1 MASTGAGTALKDHN
15 VKRGSQ
21 VRMARN
27 ARRRQIATVART
39 AASRAKSVS
48 SKTLTGKALDKEPA
62 KPNSLV
68 AKAYEQIK
76 EKIITLYFL
85 PGQYLNEAA
94 ISSLLDVG
102 RTPVHQA
109 LQRLELEGLV
119 EIMPRKGVVVLPD
132 SISEII
138 KILESRAA
146 VEAELAKAAA
156 ARVSAED
163 GKELLAL
170 ANATRQ
176 TRSGPGMD
184 DFIAC
189 DRAFHRKLAERSGNT
204 VLSDF
209 AQQLHERSIR
219 YWYLHLWQ
227 TMDVQATTRQHAAI
241 AEAIARH
248 DGERAAAAM
257 REHIESLKGRLMQ
270 IQDATRRYGP
280 PPMR

>member
-1 MASTGAGTALKDHN
+1 MAAAPRIAAG
-15 VKRGSQ
+15 
-21 VRMARN
+21 
-27 ARRRQIATVART
+27 
-39 AASRAKSVS
+39 RAKAAPAARAA
-48 SKTLTGKALDKEPA
+48 GRAPA

-68 AKAYEQIK
+68 AKAYEEIK

-94 ISSLLDVG
+94 ISGLLQLG

-156 ARVSAED
+156 DRVSAD
-163 GKELLAL
+163 GGKELLAL
-170 ANATRQ
+170 ANATRHLKN
-176 TRSGPGMD
+176 GPGID
-184 DFIAC
+184 EFIAC
-189 DRAFHRKLAERSGNT
+189 DRAFHRKLAEHSGNS
-204 VLSDF
+204 VLRDF

-257 REHIESLKGRLMQ
+257 REHIDSLKSRLMQ
-270 IQDATRRYGP
+270 IQSAARRHGP
-280 PPMR
+280 PSIR

>member
-1 MASTGAGTALKDHN
+1 
-15 VKRGSQ
+15 
-21 VRMARN
+21 MARN
-27 ARRRQIATVART
+27 ARRRMTAPAPKHVAPRG
-39 AASRAKSVS
+39 AAA
-48 SKTLTGKALDKEPA
+48 GKPPPKQG
-62 KPNSLV
+62 SLV
-68 AKAYEQIK
+68 ERAYQEIK

-138 KILESRAA
+138 KILDSRAA

-156 ARVSAED
+156 ERVSAED
-163 GKELLAL
+163 GKALLAL
-170 ANATRQ
+170 ASATRH
-176 TRSGPGMD
+176 TKSGPGMD
-184 DFIAC
+184 DFIAG
-189 DRAFHRKLAERSGNT
+189 DRAFHRKLAECSGNT

-227 TMDVQATTRQHAAI
+227 TMDVPATTRQHAAI
-241 AEAIARH
+241 ADAIARH

-270 IQDATRRYGP
+270 IQETARRFGP
-280 PPMR
+280 PSPR

>member
-1 MASTGAGTALKDHN
+1 
-15 VKRGSQ
+15 
-21 VRMARN
+21 MARH
-27 ARRRQIATVART
+27 ARGRQT
-39 AASRAKSVS
+39 AAAPRIAEARAKAAPAARVA
-48 SKTLTGKALDKEPA
+48 GRAPA

-68 AKAYEQIK
+68 AKAYEEIK

-94 ISSLLDVG
+94 ISGLLQVG

-156 ARVSAED
+156 GRISADD

-170 ANATRQ
+170 ANATRHLKN
-176 TRSGPGMD
+176 GPGID
-184 DFIAC
+184 EFIAC
-189 DRAFHRKLAERSGNT
+189 DRAFHRKLAEHSGNS
-204 VLSDF
+204 VLRDF

-241 AEAIARH
+241 ADAIARH

-257 REHIESLKGRLMQ
+257 REHIDSLKSRLMQ
-270 IQDATRRYGP
+270 IQGATRRHGP
-280 PPMR
+280 PGVR

>member
-1 MASTGAGTALKDHN
+1 
-15 VKRGSQ
+15 
-21 VRMARN
+21 MARN
-27 ARRRQIATVART
+27 ARRRQPATTPRLVAPRT
-39 AASRAKSVS
+39 KTVRADD
-48 SKTLTGKALDKEPA
+48 TIGKAPIKHG
-62 KPNSLV
+62 SLV
-68 AKAYEQIK
+68 AKAYEDIK

-94 ISSLLDVG
+94 ISGLLQVG

-156 ARVSAED
+156 DRVSVDD

-170 ANATRQ
+170 ANATRH
-176 TRSGPGMD
+176 TRNGPGID

-189 DRAFHRKLAERSGNT
+189 DRAFHRKLAERAGNS

-227 TMDVQATTRQHAAI
+227 TMDVPATTRQLAAI
-241 AEAIARH
+241 ADAIAKH

-257 REHIESLKGRLMQ
+257 REHIDSLKGRLMQ
-270 IQDATRRYGP
+270 IQDATRRHLP
-280 PPMR
+280 PPIR

>member
-1 MASTGAGTALKDHN
+1 VAAAPRIAS
-15 VKRGSQ
+15 
-21 VRMARN
+21 AR
-27 ARRRQIATVART
+27 AT
-39 AASRAKSVS
+39 AAAAEKPAGRAQ
-48 SKTLTGKALDKEPA
+48 A

-68 AKAYEQIK
+68 AKAYEEIK

-94 ISSLLDVG
+94 ISGLLHVG

-156 ARVSAED
+156 GRVSAD
-163 GKELLAL
+163 NGKELLAL
-170 ANATRQ
+170 ANATRHLKN
-176 TRSGPGMD
+176 GPGID
-184 DFIAC
+184 EFIAC
-189 DRAFHRKLAERSGNT
+189 DRAFHRKLAEHSGNS
-204 VLSDF
+204 VLRDF

-257 REHIESLKGRLMQ
+257 REHIDSLKSRLMQ
-270 IQDATRRYGP
+270 IQSATRRHGP
-280 PPMR
+280 PGVR

>member
-1 MASTGAGTALKDHN
+1 MT
-15 VKRGSQ
+15 
-21 VRMARN
+21 RN
-27 ARRRQIATVART
+27 ARRRQMASKIAPPRAELAGNKVS
-39 AASRAKSVS
+39 AAKVS
-48 SKTLTGKALDKEPA
+48 AKEPA

-68 AKAYEQIK
+68 AKAYEEIK

-94 ISSLLDVG
+94 ISGLLQVG

-156 ARVSAED
+156 GRVSADD

-170 ANATRQ
+170 ANATKHPRN
-176 TRSGPGMD
+176 GPD
-184 DFIAC
+184 IDHFIAC
-189 DRAFHRKLAERSGNT
+189 D
-204 VLSDF
+204 
-209 AQQLHERSIR
+209 
-219 YWYLHLWQ
+219 
-227 TMDVQATTRQHAAI
+227 
-241 AEAIARH
+241 
-248 DGERAAAAM
+248 
-257 REHIESLKGRLMQ
+257 
-270 IQDATRRYGP
+270 
-280 PPMR
+280 

>member
-1 MASTGAGTALKDHN
+1 VAAAPRIAS
-15 VKRGSQ
+15 
-21 VRMARN
+21 AR
-27 ARRRQIATVART
+27 AS
-39 AASRAKSVS
+39 AAAA
-48 SKTLTGKALDKEPA
+48 GKAAGQAPA

-68 AKAYEQIK
+68 AKAYEEIK

-94 ISSLLDVG
+94 ISGLLHVG

-156 ARVSAED
+156 GRVSAD
-163 GKELLAL
+163 NGKELLIL
-170 ANATRQ
+170 ANATRHLKN
-176 TRSGPGMD
+176 GPGID
-184 DFIAC
+184 EFIAC
-189 DRAFHRKLAERSGNT
+189 DRAFHRKLAEHSGNS
-204 VLSDF
+204 VLRDF

-241 AEAIARH
+241 ADAIARH

-257 REHIESLKGRLMQ
+257 REHIDSLKSRLMQ
-270 IQDATRRYGP
+270 IQSATRRHGP
-280 PPMR
+280 PGVR

>member
-1 MASTGAGTALKDHN
+1 VAAAP
-15 VKRGSQ
+15 
-21 VRMARN
+21 RMAA
-27 ARRRQIATVART
+27 ARAS
-39 AASRAKSVS
+39 AAPAE
-48 SKTLTGKALDKEPA
+48 KAAGQAPA

-68 AKAYEQIK
+68 AKAYEEIK

-94 ISSLLDVG
+94 ISGLLHVG

-156 ARVSAED
+156 GRVSAD
-163 GKELLAL
+163 NGKELLAL
-170 ANATRQ
+170 ANATRHLKN
-176 TRSGPGMD
+176 GPGID
-184 DFIAC
+184 EFIAC
-189 DRAFHRKLAERSGNT
+189 DRAFHRKLAEHSGNS
-204 VLSDF
+204 VLRDF

-241 AEAIARH
+241 ADAIARH

-257 REHIESLKGRLMQ
+257 REHIDSLKSRLMQ
-270 IQDATRRYGP
+270 IQSATRRHGP
-280 PPMR
+280 PGVR

>member
-1 MASTGAGTALKDHN
+1 
-15 VKRGSQ
+15 
-21 VRMARN
+21 MARN
-27 ARRRQIATVART
+27 APRRRQT
-39 AASRAKSVS
+39 APTRKAAAPRAKIRAKVPAAQIVA
-48 SKTLTGKALDKEPA
+48 KAPV

-68 AKAYEQIK
+68 AKAYAEIK

-156 ARVSAED
+156 GRVSAVE
-163 GKELLAL
+163 GRELVAL
-170 ANATRQ
+170 AAATRH
-176 TRSGPGMD
+176 TKSGPGMD
-184 DFIAC
+184 DFIAS
-189 DRAFHRKLAERSGNT
+189 DRDFHRKLAECSGNT

-227 TMDVQATTRQHAAI
+227 TMDVPATTRQHVAI

-257 REHIESLKGRLMQ
+257 REHIDSLKGRLSQ
-270 IQDATRRYGP
+270 IQEASRRYGP
-280 PPMR
+280 PTAR

>member
-1 MASTGAGTALKDHN
+1 MASKQEASKIVPRQAGPSD
-15 VKRGSQ
+15 S
-21 VRMARN
+21 N
-27 ARRRQIATVART
+27 ASAGKGL
-39 AASRAKSVS
+39 SREA
-48 SKTLTGKALDKEPA
+48 G

-68 AKAYEQIK
+68 VKAYEEIK

-138 KILESRAA
+138 KILDSRAA

-156 ARVSAED
+156 GRVSDD

-170 ANATRQ
+170 ANATRHAK
-176 TRSGPGMD
+176 SGPGID

-189 DRAFHRKLAERSGNT
+189 DRAFHRRLAETSGNS

-227 TMDVQATTRQHAAI
+227 TMDVEATTRQHAAI
-241 AEAIARH
+241 ADAIARH

-270 IQDATRRYGP
+270 IQDTNRRYGP
-280 PPMR
+280 PTSR

>member
-1 MASTGAGTALKDHN
+1 MAAPRSAPARLDTA
-15 VKRGSQ
+15 RGE
-21 VRMARN
+21 
-27 ARRRQIATVART
+27 
-39 AASRAKSVS
+39 K
-48 SKTLTGKALDKEPA
+48 LGGKAPGKH
-62 KPNSLV
+62 NSLV
-68 AKAYEQIK
+68 AKAYEEIK

-94 ISSLLDVG
+94 ISGLLQVG

-156 ARVSAED
+156 ARVSAAD
-163 GKELLAL
+163 GKELVAL
-170 ANATRQ
+170 ANATRHGKN
-176 TRSGPGMD
+176 GPGID
-184 DFIAC
+184 EFIAC
-189 DRAFHRKLAERSGNT
+189 DRAFHRKLAEQSGNS
-204 VLSDF
+204 VLRDF

-227 TMDVQATTRQHAAI
+227 TMDVPATTRQHAAI

-257 REHIESLKGRLMQ
+257 REHIDSLKSRLMQ
-270 IQDATRRYGP
+270 VQNATRRPGP
-280 PPMR
+280 PPLR

>member
-1 MASTGAGTALKDHN
+1 VAAAPRIAEARAGAAPAE
-15 VKRGSQ
+15 RA
-21 VRMARN
+21 VREA
-27 ARRRQIATVART
+27 
-39 AASRAKSVS
+39 
-48 SKTLTGKALDKEPA
+48 PA

-68 AKAYEQIK
+68 AKAYEEIK

-94 ISSLLDVG
+94 ISGLLQVG

-156 ARVSAED
+156 GRVSAD
-163 GKELLAL
+163 GGKELLAL
-170 ANATRQ
+170 ANATRHLKN
-176 TRSGPGMD
+176 GPGID
-184 DFIAC
+184 EFIAC
-189 DRAFHRKLAERSGNT
+189 DRAFHRKLAEHSGNS
-204 VLSDF
+204 VLRDF

-241 AEAIARH
+241 ADAIARH

-257 REHIESLKGRLMQ
+257 REHIDSLKSRLMQ
-270 IQDATRRYGP
+270 IQSTTRRHGP
-280 PPMR
+280 PGVR

>member
-1 MASTGAGTALKDHN
+1 
-15 VKRGSQ
+15 
-21 VRMARN
+21 MARN
-27 ARRRQIATVART
+27 ARRRMTPTAPKRVAPRVN
-39 AASRAKSVS
+39 AV
-48 SKTLTGKALDKEPA
+48 GKASPKQG
-62 KPNSLV
+62 SLV
-68 AKAYEQIK
+68 ERAYAEIK

-156 ARVSAED
+156 DHISVED

-170 ANATRQ
+170 ANASRQ

-184 DFIAC
+184 AFIAC
-189 DRAFHRKLAERSGNT
+189 DRAFHRKLAQCAGNS

-227 TMDVQATTRQHAAI
+227 TMDVQATTRQHATI

-248 DGERAAAAM
+248 DGARAAAAM
-257 REHIESLKGRLMQ
+257 REHIDSLKGRLAQ
-270 IQDATRRYGP
+270 VQEANRRYGP
-280 PPMR
+280 PPVP

>member
-1 MASTGAGTALKDHN
+1 MT
-15 VKRGSQ
+15 
-21 VRMARN
+21 RN
-27 ARRRQIATVART
+27 ARRRQMASKIAPPRAELAGNKVS
-39 AASRAKSVS
+39 AAKVS
-48 SKTLTGKALDKEPA
+48 AKEPA

-68 AKAYEQIK
+68 AKAYEEIK

-138 KILESRAA
+138 KILDSRAA

-156 ARVSAED
+156 GQISAED
-163 GKELLAL
+163 GKELQAL
-170 ANATRQ
+170 ANATKHAKN
-176 TRSGPGMD
+176 GPGID

-189 DRAFHRKLAERSGNT
+189 DRAFHRKLAERSGNS

-241 AEAIARH
+241 ADAIARH

-270 IQDATRRYGP
+270 IQDANRRYGP
-280 PPMR
+280 PTSC

>member
-1 MASTGAGTALKDHN
+1 
-15 VKRGSQ
+15 
-21 VRMARN
+21 MARS
-27 ARRRQIATVART
+27 ARRQQPAATRKRILP
-39 AASRAKSVS
+39 RAKPPVRQPP
-48 SKTLTGKALDKEPA
+48 TREP
-62 KPNSLV
+62 KPDSLV
-68 AKAYEQIK
+68 ARAYREIK
-76 EKIITLYFL
+76 DKIITLYFL

-146 VEAELAKAAA
+146 VEAELAKTAAA
-156 ARVSAED
+156 NSSAAD
-163 GKELLAL
+163 GKALQAL
-170 ANATRQ
+170 AQAMRGTS
-176 TRSGPGMD
+176 SGPGMD
-184 DFIAC
+184 EFIAC
-189 DRAFHRKLAERSGNT
+189 DRAFHRKLAECSGNT

-227 TMDVQATTRQHAAI
+227 TMDVPATTRQHAAI
-241 AEAIARH
+241 ADAIARH

-257 REHIESLKGRLMQ
+257 REHIDSLKGRLAQ
-270 IQDATRRYGP
+270 LKEASRRFGP
-280 PPMR
+280 PPGR

>member
-1 MASTGAGTALKDHN
+1 VAAAP
-15 VKRGSQ
+15 R
-21 VRMARN
+21 
-27 ARRRQIATVART
+27 IAVARAG
-39 AASRAKSVS
+39 AAPAERAAR
-48 SKTLTGKALDKEPA
+48 GAPA

-68 AKAYEQIK
+68 AKAYEEIK

-94 ISSLLDVG
+94 ISGLLQVG

-156 ARVSAED
+156 GRVSAD
-163 GKELLAL
+163 GGKELLAL
-170 ANATRQ
+170 ANATRHLKN
-176 TRSGPGMD
+176 GPGID
-184 DFIAC
+184 EFIAC
-189 DRAFHRKLAERSGNT
+189 DRAFHRKLAEHSGNS
-204 VLSDF
+204 VLRDF

-241 AEAIARH
+241 ADAIARH

-257 REHIESLKGRLMQ
+257 REHIDSLKSRLMQ
-270 IQDATRRYGP
+270 IQSAARRHGP
-280 PPMR
+280 PGVR

>member
-1 MASTGAGTALKDHN
+1 MP
-15 VKRGSQ
+15 
-21 VRMARN
+21 RN
-27 ARRRQIATVART
+27 ARRPQIVSKIVPPQARPSGVGKLS
-39 AASRAKSVS
+39 ASES
-48 SKTLTGKALDKEPA
+48 LPKEPA

-68 AKAYEQIK
+68 AKAYAEIK

-138 KILESRAA
+138 KILDSRAA

-156 ARVSAED
+156 AEISADD

-170 ANATRQ
+170 ANATKHARN
-176 TRSGPGMD
+176 GPGID

-189 DRAFHRKLAERSGNT
+189 DRAFHRKLAERSGNS

-270 IQDATRRYGP
+270 VQEANRRFGP
-280 PPMR
+280 PPSR

>member
-1 MASTGAGTALKDHN
+1 
-15 VKRGSQ
+15 
-21 VRMARN
+21 MARN
-27 ARRRQIATVART
+27 APRQT
-39 AASRAKSVS
+39 APTRKAAAPRAKVRA
-48 SKTLTGKALDKEPA
+48 KIRAKVPAAQIVAKAPV

-68 AKAYEQIK
+68 AKAYAEIK

-156 ARVSAED
+156 TRASADE
-163 GKELLAL
+163 GRELLSL
-170 ANATRQ
+170 ANATRH
-176 TRSGPGMD
+176 TNSGPGMD

-189 DRAFHRKLAERSGNT
+189 DRAFHRKLAECAGNT

-227 TMDVQATTRQHAAI
+227 TMDVPATTRQHVAI

-257 REHIESLKGRLMQ
+257 REHIDSLKGRLSQ
-270 IQDATRRYGP
+270 IQEASRRYGP
-280 PPMR
+280 PTAR

>member
-1 MASTGAGTALKDHN
+1 MS
-15 VKRGSQ
+15 
-21 VRMARN
+21 RN
-27 ARRRQIATVART
+27 ARRWEPAAAAKIVAARADAGRRKPAGREG
-39 AASRAKSVS
+39 AAGR
-48 SKTLTGKALDKEPA
+48 EPA
-62 KPNSLV
+62 KPGSLV
-68 AKAYEQIK
+68 AKAYEEIK

-94 ISSLLDVG
+94 ISALLQVG

-109 LQRLELEGLV
+109 LQRLALEGLV

-132 SISEII
+132 SIAEII

-146 VEAELAKAAA
+146 VEAELARAAA
-156 ARVSAED
+156 TSASADD
-163 GKELLAL
+163 GKALVTLAS
-170 ANATRQ
+170 ATRHA
-176 TRSGPGMD
+176 RNGPGID
-184 DFIAC
+184 EFIAC
-189 DRAFHRKLAERSGNT
+189 DRAFHRKLAQCSGNS

-241 AEAIARH
+241 ADAIAKH

-257 REHIESLKGRLMQ
+257 REHIDSLKGRLMQ
-270 IQDATRRYGP
+270 IQDATRRHRP
-280 PPMR
+280 PSIR